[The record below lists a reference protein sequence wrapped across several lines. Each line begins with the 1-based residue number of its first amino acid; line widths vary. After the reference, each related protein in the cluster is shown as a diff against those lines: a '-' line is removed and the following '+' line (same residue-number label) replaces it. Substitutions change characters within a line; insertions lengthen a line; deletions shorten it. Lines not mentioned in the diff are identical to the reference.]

1 MNEDLEALLAYMVA
15 EVGLAANTIAAYRR
29 DLQQYEVF
37 LRQRGRTFRGAEEE
51 DVTAF
56 LGDLRRQGR
65 GRATVGRKLTA
76 VRQLHK
82 FLVREGLSSADPTA
96 IIEPAPRP
104 VRLPKVLTVGQCL
117 ALLAAPNLQTN
128 EGLRDAAM
136 LTLLYATG
144 LRVSELVGLR
154 LHALDMEGATV
165 RVRGKG
171 NKERIVP
178 VAPVALELLQ
188 LYLQEAR
195 PQFLKTAAEDG
206 VFLSRRGHPLCRATF
221 WHNLKQYCRLAGV
234 PEDTSPHT
242 LRHSFAT
249 HLLEGGADL
258 AGDPGDARAYDAG
271 GDADLH
277 ARLVRSQARG
287 LRGEPPAFGEEER
300 GGTGRLRVPLPKGP
314 PFVVR
319 RSSVAVPPFLRGR
332 CRRRLRP

>member
-1 MNEDLEALLAYMVA
+1 MHEDLEALLAYMVA
-15 EVGLAANTIAAYRR
+15 EVGLSANTIAAYRR
-29 DLQQYEVF
+29 DLEQYAAF
-37 LRQRGRTFRGAEEE
+37 LRERERDFRDADESV
-51 DVTAF
+51 VTAF

-65 GRATVGRKLTA
+65 GRATIQRKLTA
-76 VRQLHK
+76 IRQIHK
-82 FLVREGLSSADPTA
+82 FLVREGLSAKDPTA
-96 IIEPAPRP
+96 IIEPAPKP
-104 VRLPKVLTVGQCL
+104 VRLPKVLTVKQCL
-117 ALLAAPNLQTN
+117 ALLEAPNLETN

-154 LHALDMEGATV
+154 LHALDPEGGTI

-178 VAPVALELLQ
+178 VASVALELLQ

-195 PQFLKTAAEDG
+195 PNFLKNSGEDG
-206 VFLSRRGHPLCRATF
+206 IFLTRRGGTISRAGF

-258 AGDPGDARAYDAG
+258 RAIQEMLGHTTLGVTQIYTHVSAGHKREVYDNSHPRARALVKNAKV
-271 GDADLH
+271 AD
-277 ARLVRSQARG
+277 
-287 LRGEPPAFGEEER
+287 
-300 GGTGRLRVPLPKGP
+300 
-314 PFVVR
+314 
-319 RSSVAVPPFLRGR
+319 
-332 CRRRLRP
+332 